1 MIVNLSVEEAKKVA
15 AVMLAYVNSNVVIK
29 SVVRDMCVVILEKT
43 ATEEELVQATAA
55 IVESLFPGSPAI
67 YGTPPVNSAGN
78 ETILG

>member
-43 ATEEELVQATAA
+43 ATDEDLVQATAA
-55 IVESLFPGSPAI
+55 IVEALFPGSPA
-67 YGTPPVNSAGN
+67 
-78 ETILG
+78 